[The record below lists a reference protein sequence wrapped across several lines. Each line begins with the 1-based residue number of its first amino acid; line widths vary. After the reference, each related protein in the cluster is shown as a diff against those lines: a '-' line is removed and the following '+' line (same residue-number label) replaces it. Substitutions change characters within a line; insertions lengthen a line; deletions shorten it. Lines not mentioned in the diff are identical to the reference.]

1 MSQRALL
8 ESVADAVAAG
18 EAVDWRDV
26 EQAATDTRDADL
38 ISQLKIV
45 SALGATRRTPAS
57 RGLTLSATWSR
68 VLEAGVAVVL
78 TIAVAQLALAIL
90 GAPAAPVRVVWL
102 HIINVLI
109 FGGGGVVLLA
119 GGGRDRRLPL
129 LGALFLT
136 ITSAF
141 AILLMPAPGVG
152 VGGAVAAVLRPLL
165 PETFLPLML
174 WRFVREFPVDTQ
186 RPRARRIASVFVDVS
201 FGVGAVLFTAN
212 AIGRVGDSTMPAWLM
227 WLFGLLD
234 REHAEGGYWPLLFA
248 IGTPAIPFLL
258 WKTRLEADE
267 HRRRVMLFV
276 GALAVGLTPFV
287 LAVIATPFVPALRDP
302 SVQQHV
308 GVVLYAALALI
319 VPVTAY
325 SVAVDRVM
333 HLQFLIRVTLQYALA
348 RYAVWAVSLGPLA
361 YVGFDIYANQQLTI
375 SEYLERSRPAGP
387 LAFSAVGLVALAL
400 RQHLLGAIDR
410 WFLLE
415 PSDQPQTL
423 ARLEQRF
430 RTADSLRGVTGALA
444 TELNRAIHAKSV
456 AVLLLTCIIH
466 EGPEYSVSG

>member
-136 ITSAF
+136 IMSAF

-212 AIGRVGDSTMPAWLM
+212 AIGRVGDSTMP
-227 WLFGLLD
+227 
-234 REHAEGGYWPLLFA
+234 GG
-248 IGTPAIPFLL
+248 
-258 WKTRLEADE
+258 
-267 HRRRVMLFV
+267 
-276 GALAVGLTPFV
+276 
-287 LAVIATPFVPALRDP
+287 
-302 SVQQHV
+302 
-308 GVVLYAALALI
+308 
-319 VPVTAY
+319 
-325 SVAVDRVM
+325 
-333 HLQFLIRVTLQYALA
+333 
-348 RYAVWAVSLGPLA
+348 
-361 YVGFDIYANQQLTI
+361 
-375 SEYLERSRPAGP
+375 
-387 LAFSAVGLVALAL
+387 
-400 RQHLLGAIDR
+400 
-410 WFLLE
+410 
-415 PSDQPQTL
+415 
-423 ARLEQRF
+423 
-430 RTADSLRGVTGALA
+430 
-444 TELNRAIHAKSV
+444 
-456 AVLLLTCIIH
+456 
-466 EGPEYSVSG
+466 